1 MSPDYTRLGSTNAKI
16 YQTGLFSATV
26 AAFLV
31 ESYKQLQPSSSDTVV
46 LLLSQISQQLA
57 ALSSGS
63 SISVPS
69 GLPGQDFQPSTSAV
83 RVNILWFI
91 SLVLSLTCA
100 LLATLMQQWVRRYVQ
115 NSQRWY
121 SPYKRARIRTF
132 FAEGIERFRLPV
144 AVEVLPALL
153 HVSVFIFFA
162 GLVDFL
168 ININHTVAFS
178 LLSAVVVGI
187 SAYFLFTALPLIY
200 PNSPYQTP
208 LTTFLWVFQQ
218 TTLLISLELLRRF
231 VKFTYEHTGFVIWKI
246 YGRILF
252 KLDDHSRRFR
262 QGLSRSRE
270 TIALRQPTEMDS
282 RALSW
287 TIDALDEDH
296 ELEQF
301 VAAIPGYYRSTTA
314 RPPKEALE
322 HLTHHEGLDSP
333 LEARILDLLSPR
345 GMARDAPPTSNL
357 ERKRRMV
364 CLEALHCL
372 PGTVVRHLRA
382 AVLDTTLFSSD
393 PLFTSSEAWNA
404 AMSMAKD
411 IHRDIAFAGHCVAA
425 VLVAAWRHGFTA
437 ALPGSPPGGGNGVG
451 ALATHF
457 DVPEAVVETWMN
469 RADSVMLACLIH
481 LLENTLEDIREHDA
495 ADLLPVGTHVVTTTT
510 ITAETTSVGPMV
522 AAGHRHQLLYTTLG
536 LVNKFNPAGAA
547 KELLDT
553 FTGLWGRVER
563 LEREVHGRGYR
574 SRGLE
579 MILRRMRPVLNKIP
593 LSDPGPEPGLAV
605 GR

>member
-1 MSPDYTRLGSTNAKI
+1 M
-16 YQTGLFSATV
+16 

-31 ESYKQLQPSSSDTVV
+31 ESYKQLQPSSSDTVI

-63 SISVPS
+63 SITIPS
-69 GLPGQDFQPSTSAV
+69 GLPGQNFQPSTSAI
-83 RVNILWFI
+83 RVNILWFV

-100 LLATLMQQWVRRYVQ
+100 LLATLMQQWVRRYLQ
-115 NSQRWY
+115 TTQRWY
-121 SPYKRARIRTF
+121 APYKRARIRTF
-132 FAEGIERFRLPV
+132 FAEGIERFSLPA
-144 AVEVLPALL
+144 AVEALPALL
-153 HVSVFIFFA
+153 HVSVFLFFA

-178 LLSAVVVGI
+178 LLSAVVVGS

-208 LTTFLWVFQQ
+208 LTSLLWILQQ
-218 TTLLISLELLRRF
+218 TTLLISLNLLRRL
-231 VKFTYEHTGFVIWKI
+231 VKFMYERTGVVVWKL

-287 TIDALDEDH
+287 AVDALDEDH

-301 VAAIPGYYRSTTA
+301 VAAIPGYYRSTTV
-314 RPPKEALE
+314 RPPREALD

-345 GMARDAPPTSNL
+345 GRAPDAPPASSI

-364 CLEALHCL
+364 CLEALYCL
-372 PGTVVRHLRA
+372 PGTVTRHLRA

-393 PLFTSSEAWNA
+393 PLFASSEAFNA
-404 AMSMAKD
+404 ATAMSKD
-411 IHRDIAFAGHCVAA
+411 THRDIAFSGHCVAA
-425 VLVAAWRHGFTA
+425 VLVAAWRHGFMA
-437 ALPGSPPGGGNGVG
+437 APHGPPPGGGNSVVVGVG
-451 ALATHF
+451 ALAMHL
-457 DVPEAVVETWMN
+457 DVPEAVVETWLN
-469 RADSVMLACLIH
+469 RADSVMLAILIH
-481 LLENTLEDIREHDA
+481 IIENTLEDLRDNDA
-495 ADLLPVGTHVVTTTT
+495 ADLLPMGTHVVTTAAM
-510 ITAETTSVGPMV
+510 TAGTTSVGQAV

-536 LVNKFNPAGAA
+536 LANKFNPADAA
-547 KELLDT
+547 RELIDA
-553 FTGLWGRVER
+553 FAGLWGRVEIF
-563 LEREVHGRGYR
+563 ERETRERGYR

-579 MILRRMRPVLNKIP
+579 MVLRRMRPVLDRIP
-593 LSDPGPEPGLAV
+593 LTDRGPGPWPAARYLAAV
-605 GR
+605 DDMHLLY

>member
-1 MSPDYTRLGSTNAKI
+1 
-16 YQTGLFSATV
+16 V
-26 AAFLV
+26 AAFLI
-31 ESYKQLQPSSSDTVV
+31 ESYKQLQPSSSDTVI

-63 SISVPS
+63 SISIPS

-100 LLATLMQQWVRRYVQ
+100 LLATLMQQWVRQYLQ
-115 NSQRWY
+115 TSQRWY
-121 SPYKRARIRTF
+121 APYKRARIRAF
-132 FAEGIERFRLPV
+132 FAEGIEQFGLPA
-144 AVEVLPALL
+144 AVEALPALL
-153 HVSVFIFFA
+153 HISVFLFFA

-178 LLSAVVVGI
+178 LLSAVVAGT
-187 SAYFLFTALPLIY
+187 SAYFLFTVLPLIY

-208 LTTFLWVFQQ
+208 LTSLLWIFQQ
-218 TTLLISLELLRRF
+218 TMLLISLDLLRRF
-231 VKFTYEHTGFVIWKI
+231 LKFMYEHTGVVVWKL

-287 TIDALDEDH
+287 TLDALDEDH

-301 VAAIPGYYRSTTA
+301 VAAIPGYYRSTTVN
-314 RPPKEALE
+314 PPREALV
-322 HLTHHEGLDSP
+322 HLTHHERLDSP
-333 LEARILDLLSPR
+333 LEARILDLLCPR
-345 GMARDAPPTSNL
+345 GTAPDAPPASNI
-357 ERKRRMV
+357 ERTRRMV
-364 CLEALHCL
+364 CLEAFYCI
-372 PGTVVRHLRA
+372 PGTVTRHLRA
-382 AVLDTTLFSSD
+382 AVLEDTTLFSSD
-393 PLFTSSEAWNA
+393 PLFASSEAWNA
-404 AMSMAKD
+404 ATSMAKD
-411 IHRDIAFAGHCVAA
+411 IDRDIAFAGHCVAA

-437 ALPGSPPGGGNGVG
+437 APAGPLPGGGNSVVVGVA
-451 ALATHF
+451 ALAVHL

-469 RADSVMLACLIH
+469 RADSVMLASVIH

-495 ADLLPVGTHVVTTTT
+495 AYLLPIGMRFVK
-510 ITAETTSVGPMV
+510 TTSVGPAV

-536 LVNKFNPAGAA
+536 LVNKFSPADAA
-547 KELLDT
+547 RELLDA
-553 FTGLWGRVER
+553 FVGLSGRVER
-563 LEREVHGRGYR
+563 LERETRERGYR
-574 SRGLE
+574 ARGLE
-579 MILRRMRPVLNKIP
+579 MILRRMGPVLDRIP
-593 LSDPGPEPGLAV
+593 LLDREPGPGLELVDYAHPLY
-605 GR
+605 

>member
-1 MSPDYTRLGSTNAKI
+1 M
-16 YQTGLFSATV
+16 
-26 AAFLV
+26 AAFLI
-31 ESYKQLQPSSSDTVV
+31 ESYKQLQPSSSDTVI

-63 SISVPS
+63 SISIPS

-100 LLATLMQQWVRRYVQ
+100 LLATLMQQWVRRYLQ
-115 NSQRWY
+115 TSQRWY
-121 SPYKRARIRTF
+121 APYKRARIRAF
-132 FAEGIERFRLPV
+132 FAEGIERFSLPA
-144 AVEVLPALL
+144 AVEALPALL
-153 HVSVFIFFA
+153 HISVFLFFA

-178 LLSAVVVGI
+178 LLSAVVVGTA
-187 SAYFLFTALPLIY
+187 AYFLFTVLPLIY

-208 LTTFLWVFQQ
+208 LTSLLWIFQQ
-218 TTLLISLELLRRF
+218 TTLLISLDLLRRLF
-231 VKFTYEHTGFVIWKI
+231 KFMYEHTGVVFWKL

-270 TIALRQPTEMDS
+270 TISLRQPTEMDS

-287 TIDALDEDH
+287 TLDALDEDH

-301 VAAIPGYYRSTTA
+301 VAAIPGYYRSTTVN
-314 RPPKEALE
+314 PPREALG
-322 HLTHHEGLDSP
+322 HLTHHERLDSP

-345 GMARDAPPTSNL
+345 GTAPDAPPASNI

-364 CLEALHCL
+364 CLEALYCL
-372 PGTVVRHLRA
+372 PGTVTRHLRA
-382 AVLDTTLFSSD
+382 AVLDDPTLYSSD
-393 PLFTSSEAWNA
+393 PLFASSEAWNA
-404 AMSMAKD
+404 ATSMAKD

-437 ALPGSPPGGGNGVG
+437 APPSPPGGGGNGGVG
-451 ALATHF
+451 ALAMHL

-469 RADSVMLACLIH
+469 RVDSVMLASLIH

-495 ADLLPVGTHVVTTTT
+495 AYLLPVEMHVVATTT
-510 ITAETTSVGPMV
+510 IPAKTASMGRDI

-536 LVNKFNPAGAA
+536 LVNKFNPADAA
-547 KELLDT
+547 TELLDA
-553 FTGLWGRVER
+553 FVGLWGRVER
-563 LEREVHGRGYR
+563 LERETRARGYR

-579 MILRRMRPVLNKIP
+579 MILRRIGPVLDRIP
-593 LSDPGPEPGLAV
+593 LEPGSGLQLV
-605 GR
+605 DDTHLLY